1 MDWLKDLMRAEGLKP
16 QDTPKSG
23 LRSKLLAQ
31 VDKQLTQLNKYKTE
45 AELDGNG
52 SKYWWSAQS
61 VEGQRRLVM
70 RLNGK
75 TISGSSTYVDNTLP
89 AVKDGLNSFKRVLE
103 NTKDEQWADEEA
115 RLKKKS

>member
-1 MDWLKDLMRAEGLKP
+1 MDWLQDMMRAEGLKP
-16 QDTPKSG
+16 QDAPNAG
-23 LRSKLLAQ
+23 LRSKLLSQ
-31 VDKQLTQLNKYKTE
+31 VDRHLAQLSKYQTE

-61 VEGQRRLVM
+61 VNGQRRLVM

-75 TISGSSTYVDNTLP
+75 TISGSSTYVDNKLS
-89 AVKDGLNSFKRVLE
+89 AVKDGLNSYKRVLE
-103 NTKDEQWADEEA
+103 NSKDEQWADEEA